1 MMMWPNMMGGF
12 FGGGLGIAGMILTLV
27 FTALFI
33 TGIIILIVWLVKR
46 ANSYGVGQ
54 VNNSS
59 AIEILKKRYAGGEI
73 NKKEFEN
80 MKKDIG

>member
-12 FGGGLGIAGMILTLV
+12 FGGGLGIAGMILSFIFV
-27 FTALFI
+27 VLFI

-46 ANSYGVGQ
+46 TNLSGAGQADNS
-54 VNNSS
+54 N
-59 AIEILKKRYAGGEI
+59 AEEILKRRYARGEI

-80 MKKDIG
+80 LKKDIS